1 MAEDIIPPTQE
12 INPKVPPRVEPTG
25 LPITAPVA
33 RPPVS
38 EIPTPKISSPVV
50 PKAEPPKVKQ
60 PIAQSGIPRIR
71 TYASDMSKVIRSR
84 GETLSSIVAAQ
95 QESQPREQTPTRPPL
110 SRRTI
115 FVLGGALLFVVLGI
129 VLVGTVMVLTRTDE
143 EAPSVSQSIIFP
155 NKTVS
160 VSILPEDELSE
171 VLAVERTQATL
182 SLGEIERIIVTQ
194 NGVALPPQELALR
207 LGLPSAL
214 AREISDLMVGVHSFD
229 RNQPFFILE
238 VVTYDR
244 SFNALLTWERDM
256 GRSLGDFFRPVS
268 TTSAAPNTVFTDEI
282 IRNNDV
288 RKSQA
293 LWPLLYTFP
302 TRTTIII
309 TTNEFTLRE
318 VITRLGSQNP

>member
-1 MAEDIIPPTQE
+1 MAEEIIPPTQKD
-12 INPKVPPRVEPTG
+12 NSKTLSGAEPQG
-25 LPITAPVA
+25 LSNVA
-33 RPPVS
+33 
-38 EIPTPKISSPVV
+38 PTPRAPISVVPTTKISSSVV
-50 PKAEPPKVKQ
+50 PNREPLKAKQ
-60 PIAQSGIPRIR
+60 PMAQSGIPRIR

-95 QESQPREQTPTRPPL
+95 QENQPREQTPARAPL
-110 SRRTI
+110 SQRTI
-115 FVLGGALLFVVLGI
+115 FILGGALLFVVLGI
-129 VLVGTVMVLTRTDE
+129 VLIGTVMFLTRADE
-143 EAPSVSQSIIFP
+143 EVPSVSQSIIFP

-160 VSILPEDELSE
+160 VSVLPGDDLIEA
-171 VLAVERTQATL
+171 LAIERAQATL
-182 SLGEIERIIVTQ
+182 SLGEIERIVVTQ

-214 AREISDLMVGVHSFD
+214 AREVVDLMVGVHSFD
-229 RNQPFFILE
+229 RNQPFLILE
-238 VVTYDR
+238 VGAYDR

-256 GRSLGDFFRPVS
+256 GRSLGDFFKPVS
-268 TTSAAPNTVFTDEI
+268 ATSAAPNTVFADEI

-302 TRTTIII
+302 TRTTIVI

-318 VITRLGSQNP
+318 VITRLGSQNR

>member
-1 MAEDIIPPTQE
+1 MAEEIIPLTQKDNSKTLSGAESQGLSNVAPALRAPISVVPT
-12 INPKVPPRVEPTG
+12 T
-25 LPITAPVA
+25 
-33 RPPVS
+33 
-38 EIPTPKISSPVV
+38 KISSSVV
-50 PKAEPPKVKQ
+50 PNREPLKAKQ

-95 QESQPREQTPTRPPL
+95 QENQPREQTPAHAPF
-110 SRRTI
+110 SQRTI
-115 FVLGGALLFVVLGI
+115 FILGGALLFVVLGI
-129 VLVGTVMVLTRTDE
+129 VLIGTVMFLTRADE
-143 EAPSVSQSIIFP
+143 EVPSVSQSIIFP

-160 VSILPEDELSE
+160 VSVLPGDDLIEA
-171 VLAVERTQATL
+171 LALERAQATL
-182 SLGEIERIIVTQ
+182 SLGEIERMVVTQ

-214 AREISDLMVGVHSFD
+214 AREVVDLMVGVHSFD
-229 RNQPFFILE
+229 RNQPFLILE
-238 VVTYDR
+238 VGAYDR

-256 GRSLGDFFRPVS
+256 GRSLGDFFKPVS
-268 TTSAAPNTVFTDEI
+268 ATSAAPNTVFTDEI

-318 VITRLGSQNP
+318 VITRLGSQNR